1 MKTAATNKRIR
12 ELIGLVQDGKLIYRP
27 DFQRRLVWTH
37 TDKER
42 FLDTVAR
49 GLPFPEIYL
58 ADGEV
63 NLETGAGT
71 QLLVDGL
78 QRISTL
84 VQYFQGDP
92 ALRLT
97 SITPYASLSEDDK
110 RAFLQYEV
118 AVRDLG
124 SATREL
130 IIDVFRRINATKY
143 SLNEIEVNHARFGG
157 CLKQFA
163 ESIAESEFF
172 VRHSVFTAADFKRMG
187 DLRFALSVTITMIGG
202 YFNRDDA
209 FEDFLSRYNDDF
221 PLGEE
226 MRARIGACI
235 DFIEECNFLANS
247 RAWKKADLFTLLV
260 ELDRVFVQGRV
271 TLKPGIVVESLS
283 AFFARVEAADANGT
297 SLAATYYKAALQATN
312 DRTNRLRRGVVIEG
326 LLAGHSEDEVLAAL
340 KEAGLRPE
348 LV

>member
-1 MKTAATNKRIR
+1 MKTAATNKRVR
-12 ELIGLVQDGKLIYRP
+12 ELISLVQDGKLVPRP

-37 TDKER
+37 SDKER
-42 FLDTVAR
+42 FLDTVSR

-97 SITPYASLSEDDK
+97 TVMPYASLSEEHK
-110 RAFLQYEV
+110 RSFLQYEV

-143 SLNEIEVNHARFGG
+143 SLNEIEVNQARFGG
-157 CLKQFA
+157 ALKQFA
-163 ESIAESEFF
+163 EAIAEHDFF
-172 VRHSVFTAADFKRMG
+172 ARHFVFSAADFKRMG

-209 FEDFLSRYNDDF
+209 FEEFLSRYNDEF
-221 PLGEE
+221 SLGEE
-226 MRARIGACI
+226 LRARFRACM
-235 DFIEECNFLANS
+235 DFIDECNFLPNS

-260 ELDRVFVQGRV
+260 ELDRALSQPTVI
-271 TLKPGIVVESLS
+271 LEPHAVVETIS
-283 AFFARVEAADANGT
+283 AFFERVEATDANGT
-297 SLAATYYKAALQATN
+297 SIAAIYYKAALQATN
-312 DRTNRLRRGVVIEG
+312 DRTNRLRRGVVIGG
-326 LLAGHSEDEVLAAL
+326 LLAGHSEAEVCAAL
-340 KEAGLRPE
+340 ERAGLRPE
-348 LV
+348 PT